1 MDGDTSHLAV
11 VPIAA
16 DPRMIAAVQELGLTK
31 RQTEITTAIALGYDT
46 RSIAKRLHVSAAT
59 LRTHFRN
66 IFITL
71 GVQSRAQLVS
81 LVLMTTL
88 AFIDRARGLTVPDHP
103 PHFLQ
108 VPGAAS
114 VMRPTGTHHD
124 N

>member
-31 RQTEITTAIALGYDT
+31 RQSEITTAIALGYDT
-46 RSIAKRLHVSAAT
+46 RSIAKRLHVSTAT

-71 GVQSRAQLVS
+71 GVQSRVQLVS

-88 AFIDRARGLTVPDHP
+88 ASIDRARRLAIPDHP

-114 VMRPTGTHHD
+114 GMRPTGTNH
-124 N
+124 NN